1 MSSWMEAL
9 LAFDR
14 MICIT
19 FPKRFKFFKL
29 KKLLVP
35 IILGM
40 FGFILAIHFM
50 DAAYTLKWTTSA
62 SASIANSSSNRAVI
76 IALNYFEKD
85 SLTKF
90 FF

>member
-29 KKLLVP
+29 KKVLVP
-35 IILGM
+35 IILSM
-40 FGFILAIHFM
+40 FGFILAVHFM
-50 DAAYTLKWTTSA
+50 DATYTLKWTT

-76 IALNYFEKD
+76 IALNYF
-85 SLTKF
+85 F
-90 FF
+90 FEM